1 MADEN
6 KIFPNLR
13 ASSDDP
19 VGGYYKYPVA
29 DLISGKDNSMW
40 DYLTPEQQRVVTIL
54 RNNQDLT
61 TDTDLFSTIPQY
73 FRNKKADALFQQLS
87 DDAPLNRFVPDPDA
101 TNGDRGYYDL
111 NKDKIF
117 IRHDLK
123 GTQRAGTTIHEIA
136 HWLQG
141 KRCANV
147 QDELDADSTASL
159 IIKRN
164 PSYKRD
170 PKYIKEKYEKN
181 GYDIPYRPEECSY

>member
-1 MADEN
+1 MPERIQADEQAKFIN
-6 KIFPNLR
+6 PN
-13 ASSDDP
+13 DP
-19 VGGYYKYPVA
+19 VGGYYSYPVA

-61 TDTDLFSTIPQY
+61 TDTDLFSPMPMY
-73 FRNKKADALFQQLS
+73 FRNKKADALVNQLS

-101 TNGDRGYYDL
+101 TGTKNGYYDP
-111 NKDKIF
+111 NEDKIF

-123 GTQRAGTTIHEIA
+123 GTKRVGTTIHEIA

-141 KRCANV
+141 KSCPNV

-170 PKYIKEKYEKN
+170 PKYIRKS
-181 GYDIPYRPEECSY
+181 YDYKIPGKPEGCP